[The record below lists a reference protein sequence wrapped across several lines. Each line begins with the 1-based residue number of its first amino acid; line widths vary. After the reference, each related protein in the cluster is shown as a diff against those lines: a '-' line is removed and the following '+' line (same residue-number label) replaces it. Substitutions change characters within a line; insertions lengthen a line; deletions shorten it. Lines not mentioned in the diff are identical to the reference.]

1 MAEPAPVGQK
11 MIGLIGGMSWE
22 SSAQY
27 YRLINEGVRDR
38 VGGVASART
47 LMWSFDFARIE
58 ALQHAGDWDA
68 LAGELV
74 VASKALQKGGADF
87 LVLCTN
93 TMHRCAWAIDAAV
106 KIPLLHIADP
116 TAAAIQAAGLT
127 KVGLLGTAFTM
138 EQAFYRGR
146 LEDQFGLEV
155 LIPDAEDRKA
165 VHGVIYRELVTGQVL
180 DASREV
186 YRAVIRRLVERGA
199 QGIILGCT
207 EIMLLIGEA
216 DSPVPV
222 FDTTTLHAMAAVDRA
237 LGA

>member
-1 MAEPAPVGQK
+1 MAEQAL
-11 MIGLIGGMSWE
+11 IGLIGGMSWE

-38 VGGVASART
+38 IGGVASART

-58 ALQHAGDWDA
+58 ALQHVGDWDA

-74 VASKALQKGGADF
+74 TAAKALQEGGADF

-127 KVGLLGTAFTM
+127 RVGLLGTAFTM
-138 EQAFYRGR
+138 EQDFYRGR
-146 LEDQFGLEV
+146 LEDKFGLKV
-155 LIPDAEDRKA
+155 LIPEAEDRAA
-165 VHGVIYRELVTGQVL
+165 VHGIIYRELVTGQVL

-186 YRAVIRRLVERGA
+186 YRAVIQRLVARGA

-222 FDTTTLHAMAAVDRA
+222 FDTTTLHAEAAVEKA
-237 LGA
+237 LET